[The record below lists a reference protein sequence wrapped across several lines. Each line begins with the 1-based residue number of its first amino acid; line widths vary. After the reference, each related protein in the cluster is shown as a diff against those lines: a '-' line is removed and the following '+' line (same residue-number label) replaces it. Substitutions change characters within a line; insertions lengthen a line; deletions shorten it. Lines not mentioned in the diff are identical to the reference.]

1 MLCAFARALW
11 WEAAKSINALT
22 SNPNAAASQLLIDF
36 LHTFYTRNGSSRF
49 FVSNNFALSR
59 KAFQDIGGFDESFSL
74 PSAEDR
80 EFCARWVQSDGQM
93 LYSPDVVVHHAR
105 ALTTFGFSHQHYG

>member
-1 MLCAFARALW
+1 VV
-11 WEAAKSINALT
+11 ST
-22 SNPNAAASQLLIDF
+22 NPF
-36 LHTFYTRNGSSRF
+36 RC
-49 FVSNNFALSR
+49 
-59 KAFQDIGGFDESFSL
+59 

-93 LYSPDVVVHHAR
+93 LYSPDVVAHHAR